1 MHHEDQKVILVLL
14 DAFRCDYISRENT
27 PNLFDLIDDSKYY
40 KKIVP
45 SFGFCERT
53 EILVGKSSLESG
65 YFTALGYDPK
75 NSPYKDLEIVL
86 TIFEFLES
94 KSPEIVKK
102 VLRRFFWYL
111 YKKKP
116 GTFFPF
122 NIPFKKLS
130 DFRLTEDGFDNLII
144 SSEDSI
150 YNKGFGVFKRA
161 STDMSSAMIGCDESR
176 LNDVLENL
184 GNPNYQFFPVYV
196 SKMDFIG
203 HYFGTSSNETFNAL
217 KEVDEQISNF
227 VADAKMINHKIKI
240 ILCGD
245 HGMTDIC
252 KKIDIEKKLK
262 DSFKEEIISNKL
274 NYFIDSTLIRFW
286 FNDENLRTQLKV
298 FLHENFISFGDIV
311 HAKDYEEKGIPKNKM
326 YGDMIFLCHSGVII
340 SPDFFNS
347 KKNLK
352 GMHGYIPKDDSN
364 FGFCMIIENKG
375 ERVSIEDPTS
385 LKVVHSEINRCF
397 EAQ

>member
-14 DAFRCDYISRENT
+14 DAFRCDYISRKNT

-286 FNDENLRTQLKV
+286 FNDENLRTQLEV